1 MRWLRAV
8 ALLPVALLP
17 ACGARTGLRA
27 AGDGAVDA
35 PADVPGDAPGDA
47 PDPCATVGP
56 TRPCATVC
64 GAGVETCVGGVFRGC
79 TAPQPRPPG
88 DTVALQGT
96 VRDFLDTH
104 PDMERALIGDDR
116 GIVAPTL
123 GPDRKPVYA
132 AAGSTPTTEGRA
144 SFDQWFREAPGVNR
158 AAPLALTLRRE
169 GAGLT
174 YALDD
179 AAFFPV
185 DGRLLGN
192 QGRDHNYHFTLELH
206 GEFMYRGGESFTF
219 AGDDDL
225 WAFIAGRLVID
236 LGGVHSRESATVSL
250 DALGLTRG
258 ALYPVDLFFAERH
271 TTGSTIRVAT
281 TIAGFDPCR

>member
-8 ALLPVALLP
+8 ALLPVALPL

-35 PADVPGDAPGDA
+35 RADVPGDA
-47 PDPCATVGP
+47 PDPCADLGP

-64 GAGVETCVGGVFRGC
+64 GAGVETCVGGAFRDC

-88 DTVALQGT
+88 GAVTLRGT

-116 GIVAPTL
+116 GIVAPAL
-123 GPDRKPVYA
+123 GPDRRPVHA
-132 AAGSTPTTEGRA
+132 AAGSTPTTQGRA
-144 SFDQWFREAPGVNR
+144 SFDQWFRDAPGVNL

-192 QGRDHNYHFTLELH
+192 QGREHNYHFTLELH
-206 GEFMYRGGESFTF
+206 GEFMYRGGESLTF

-225 WAFIAGRLVID
+225 WAFIDGRLVID

-258 ALYPVDLFFAERH
+258 ALYPIDLFFAERH

-281 TIAGFDPCR
+281 TIAGFDPCP